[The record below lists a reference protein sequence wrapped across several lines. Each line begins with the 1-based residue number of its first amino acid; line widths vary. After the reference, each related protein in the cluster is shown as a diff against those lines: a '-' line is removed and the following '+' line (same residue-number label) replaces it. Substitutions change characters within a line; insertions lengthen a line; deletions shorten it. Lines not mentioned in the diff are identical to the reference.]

1 MYKKKSTCTLKATEN
16 SASTKGLLLPKG
28 HKGAKGGVQLGLAVE
43 TSVKVSKHYLPLHL
57 VVYELSSPQENIS
70 IESKDLDNLVYLG
83 PKTACAKQ
91 IFVT

>member
-1 MYKKKSTCTLKATEN
+1 M
-16 SASTKGLLLPKG
+16 
-28 HKGAKGGVQLGLAVE
+28 
-43 TSVKVSKHYLPLHL
+43 KVSKHYLLLPL

-70 IESKDLDNLVYLG
+70 IESKDLDNLVYVG